1 MKIIVRV
8 QTLNMPLLS
17 KAVDVLKK
25 LYGEV
30 DLIGATSSASSPPRI
45 IIDHKTL
52 PTIDKNDLASI
63 EFDLIVVNGSSAS
76 LGNLLSETNK
86 GRASF
91 ADVIRDA
98 KKLGIDPIKIVP
110 DRTVCIAGF
119 SVEKYQRLQRSNLS
133 ILSTSCWGGV
143 VYHAFGLPFLSPT
156 INLFFPNG
164 GFMKVLRDP
173 KNYFAQD
180 LKFLQMYINQKN
192 KQKYPGFMLG
202 DVEVKMLHYIDRD
215 CVNTAKR
222 KWTERLRKINWDNL
236 LVMMSTNEPA
246 VLDEFDQLPFD
257 KKICTVP
264 FKSDIP
270 SAFYI
275 DYGKTPLADR
285 WKIGLDVANPK
296 HWSYNL
302 WDLLLDGKKTP
313 LES

>member
-1 MKIIVRV
+1 
-8 QTLNMPLLS
+8 
-17 KAVDVLKK
+17 
-25 LYGEV
+25 
-30 DLIGATSSASSPPRI
+30 
-45 IIDHKTL
+45 
-52 PTIDKNDLASI
+52 
-63 EFDLIVVNGSSAS
+63 
-76 LGNLLSETNK
+76 
-86 GRASF
+86 
-91 ADVIRDA
+91 
-98 KKLGIDPIKIVP
+98 
-110 DRTVCIAGF
+110 
-119 SVEKYQRLQRSNLS
+119 
-133 ILSTSCWGGV
+133 
-143 VYHAFGLPFLSPT
+143 
-156 INLFFPNG
+156 
-164 GFMKVLRDP
+164 
-173 KNYFAQD
+173 
-180 LKFLQMYINQKN
+180 MYINQKN